1 MKQSKQLLLSLA
13 IVLCLTG
20 PALGLELRDQ
30 AGRLVKA
37 PAKVQRIVALAPSI
51 TEIIYALGQEKRLVG
66 VTQYSDYPEAAKGLP
81 KIGSYVRLDL
91 ERIVALKPD
100 ICFGIRE
107 GNPKHQVEKIEALGI
122 PVYVIDPRDTGG
134 IMEAI
139 RGMGAA
145 LGVSGRAESLALEMS
160 RRIARVSRL
169 ANTAA
174 FRPRVFFQV
183 DAAPIIT
190 AGSNTFTHELITLA
204 GGQNLGAGPVP
215 YPRLSWEQA
224 LALSPEIIVITSMA
238 GGHSPESLKAQW
250 RQWPQ
255 LPAVQQN
262 RLHVVD
268 AGLFDRPTPRLV
280 DGLEA
285 LARIVHPE
293 LYGGPDGK

>member
-1 MKQSKQLLLSLA
+1 MRQIKQILLTLGL
-13 IVLCLTG
+13 VLCLTG
-20 PALGLELRDQ
+20 PALGLELHDQ
-30 AGRLVKA
+30 AGRLVKV

-51 TEIIYALGQEKRLVG
+51 TEIIYALGQEKKLVG
-66 VTQYSDYPEAAKGLP
+66 VTQYSDYPEAAKDLP

-122 PVYVIDPRDTGG
+122 PVYIIDPRNAEG

-139 RGMGAA
+139 KGMGSA
-145 LGVSGRAESLALEMS
+145 LGASGPAETLTQEMA
-160 RRIARVSRL
+160 RRIAKVSRL
-169 ANTAA
+169 ANTASA
-174 FRPRVFFQV
+174 KPRVFFQV

-190 AGSNTFTHELITLA
+190 AGTNTFTHELITLA
-204 GGQNLGAGPVP
+204 GGVNLGAGPVP

-224 LALSPEIIVITSMA
+224 LALNPEIVVITSMA

-255 LPAVQQN
+255 LPAVQRD

-268 AGLFDRPTPRLV
+268 AGLFDRPTPRFV
-280 DGLEA
+280 EGLEA
-285 LARIVHPE
+285 LAKIIHPE
-293 LYGGPDGK
+293 LYGAPGGK

>member
-1 MKQSKQLLLSLA
+1 MNPTKRIFLSLGL
-13 IVLCLTG
+13 VLCLTC
-20 PALGLELRDQ
+20 PALGLELHDQ
-30 AGRLVKA
+30 AGRLVRV
-37 PAKVQRIVALAPSI
+37 PVKVQRIVALAPSI
-51 TEIIYALGQEKRLVG
+51 TEIIYALGQEKKLVG

-122 PVYVIDPRDTGG
+122 PVYIIDPRNAEG
-134 IMEAI
+134 IMAAI
-139 RGMGAA
+139 KGMGAA
-145 LGVSGRAESLALEMS
+145 LGASGPAETLTQEMAK
-160 RRIARVSRL
+160 RIAKVSRL
-169 ANTAA
+169 ANTASSK
-174 FRPRVFFQV
+174 PRVFFQV

-190 AGSNTFTHELITLA
+190 AGTNTFTHELITLA
-204 GGQNLGAGPVP
+204 GGLNLGAGPVP

-224 LALSPEIIVITSMA
+224 LALNPEIVVITSMA

-262 RLHVVD
+262 RLYVVD
-268 AGLFDRPTPRLV
+268 AGLFDRPTPRFV
-280 DGLEA
+280 EGLEA
-285 LARIVHPE
+285 LARIIHPE
-293 LYGGPDGK
+293 LYGAPGGK

>member
-1 MKQSKQLLLSLA
+1 MQRNGIFFLILLVSM
-13 IVLCLTG
+13 IFPG
-20 PALGLELRDQ
+20 PGTAATLVDQ
-30 AGRLVKA
+30 AGRTVKV
-37 PAKVQRIVALAPSI
+37 PAKVQRIIALAPSI
-51 TEIIYALGQEKRLVG
+51 TEIIYALGQEKKLVG
-66 VTQYSDYPEAAKGLP
+66 VTQYSDYPEAAKSVD

-122 PVYVIDPRDTGG
+122 PVYIIDPHNAEG

-139 RGMGAA
+139 KGMGAA
-145 LGVSGRAESLALEMS
+145 LGALDTAEVLAREMGQ
-160 RRIARVSRL
+160 RIARVSRL
-169 ANTAA
+169 ANMAVS
-174 FRPRVFFQV
+174 RPRVFFQV

-190 AGSNTFTHELITLA
+190 AGTNTFTHELITLA
-204 GGQNLGAGPVP
+204 GGLNLGAGPVP

-224 LALSPEIIVITSMA
+224 LALNPEVVVITSMS

-262 RLHVVD
+262 RIHVVN
-268 AGLFDRPTPRLV
+268 AGLFDRPTPRFV
-280 DGLEA
+280 EGLEV
-285 LARIVHPE
+285 LAGIIHPE
-293 LYGGPDGK
+293 LYGGPGGK

>member
-1 MKQSKQLLLSLA
+1 MNQTKRIVCSL
-13 IVLCLTG
+13 IILLCLSG
-20 PALGLELRDQ
+20 PAFGLELHDQ
-30 AGRLVKA
+30 AGRLVKV
-37 PAKVQRIVALAPSI
+37 PTTVSRIVALAPSV

-122 PVYVIDPRDTGG
+122 PVYIIDPHNTGG

-139 RGMGAA
+139 KGMGAA
-145 LGVSGRAESLALEMS
+145 LGASGPADLLARDMA
-160 RRIARVSRL
+160 RRIDKVSRL
-169 ANTAA
+169 ANTATSK
-174 FRPRVFFQV
+174 PRVFFQV

-190 AGSNTFTHELITLA
+190 AGTSTFTHELITLA
-204 GGQNLGAGPVP
+204 GGVNLGAGPVP
-215 YPRLSWEQA
+215 YPRLSWEEA
-224 LALSPEIIVITSMA
+224 LALSPEIVVITSMA

-250 RQWPQ
+250 RKWQQ

-262 RLHVVD
+262 RLYVVD

-280 DGLEA
+280 EGLEA

-293 LYGGPDGK
+293 LYGGSSDK